1 MGAALNGH
9 AEGPTI
15 PASAETLLR
24 FQVGK
29 KADEPEREDAPVE
42 LLAAPTEKLHR
53 AYRTGLVARG
63 YRYPQDDEIIREIRV
78 WLDDMREAHAAN
90 PEHGIA
96 PEIFDR
102 RLRDIERFQDL
113 QFDLQ
118 LEAKQRAADAPDDEP
133 EPAEPAVPK
142 RPERLPRDRQLIVD
156 RYMQLLRLAE
166 DNCPGV
172 QELQAKRQTFI

>member
-1 MGAALNGH
+1 MTATLNGH

-15 PASAETLLR
+15 PASADTLLR
-24 FQVGK
+24 FQVGR
-29 KADEPEREDAPVE
+29 KADEPEREDAPVD

-63 YRYPQDDEIIREIRV
+63 YRYPQDDEIIAEIRV

-90 PEHGIA
+90 PEHGITS
-96 PEIFDR
+96 ETFDR

-118 LEAKQRAADAPDDEP
+118 TEAKERAEAAVPD
-133 EPAEPAVPK
+133 AEP
-142 RPERLPRDRQLIVD
+142 
-156 RYMQLLRLAE
+156 
-166 DNCPGV
+166 G
-172 QELQAKRQTFI
+172 